1 MTAIVF
7 RRPPALVR
15 PERGFVLIT
24 GLLFL
29 VVMTLLGLALFRST
43 GLMDRITAN
52 TRDKQRSFE
61 SAEGAMEYGA
71 WWLTTAAGG
80 GAPSTCATNSNATV
94 SVIHV
99 CTEPLS
105 TSFQT
110 VAALGW
116 VAHAFTYTPNN
127 MVIAAAGTDGGVNT
141 SGTTGSTD
149 VNYIAPPGV
158 YVERLGLSPDG
169 TAMYYQLTSY
179 GYGGDGNTATAL
191 RATFKQTAKSTN
203 LKNP

>member
-1 MTAIVF
+1 MSATAF
-7 RRPPALVR
+7 RHPPTLVR
-15 PERGFVLIT
+15 RERGFIMIT
-24 GLLFL
+24 GMLFL

-61 SAEGAMEYGA
+61 AAESAMEYGA
-71 WWLTTAAGG
+71 WWLTTSSGG

-99 CTEPLS
+99 CSEALS

-116 VAHAFTYTPNN
+116 TAQAFTYTPPN
-127 MVIAAAGTDGGVNT
+127 MAIQTGGGVNT

-158 YVERLGLSPDG
+158 YVERLGLSADG
-169 TAMYYQLTSY
+169 TSMFYQLTSY
-179 GYGGDGNTATAL
+179 GFGGDGNTASAL

>member
-1 MTAIVF
+1 MTATAS
-7 RRPPALVR
+7 RRPPTPVR
-15 PERGFVLIT
+15 RERGFVMVT
-24 GLLFL
+24 GMLFL
-29 VVMTLLGLALFRST
+29 VIMTLLGLALFRST

-61 SAEGAMEYGA
+61 AAQAAMEYGA
-71 WWLTTAAGG
+71 WWLTTSAGG
-80 GAPSTCATNSNATV
+80 GAPSTCASNSNATV
-94 SVIHV
+94 AAIHV
-99 CTEPLS
+99 CTEALS

-116 VAHAFTYTPNN
+116 APQAFTYTPQN
-127 MVIAAAGTDGGVNT
+127 MAIATGGGVNT

-158 YVERLGLSPDG
+158 YVERLGLSSDG
-169 TAMYYQLTSY
+169 TSMYYQLTSY
-179 GYGGDGNTATAL
+179 GYGGDGNTASAL
-191 RATFKQTAKSTN
+191 RATFKQIAKTTN